1 MRRPRVLIAD
11 DDAALRK
18 VLALRLD
25 QAGFDVATCSDG
37 YTASLMLDGYTPD
50 LVILDINMPAGSGF
64 SVHRHMR
71 RRKQCQHT
79 PVIYLTGEQKGGVL
93 NDARARGPAAVITK
107 PYELNHLFDV
117 IDRCIRKSHSG
128 SN

>member
-1 MRRPRVLIAD
+1 MRKPRVLIAD

-18 VLALRLD
+18 VLALRLG

-37 YTASLMLDGYTPD
+37 YTAALMLDGYTPD

-71 RRKQCQHT
+71 RHNQCKHT
-79 PVIYLTGEQKGGVL
+79 PVIYLTGEQKSNVL

-107 PYELNHLFDV
+107 PYELSHLFDV
-117 IDRCIRKSHSG
+117 IDRCFRKSRTT
-128 SN
+128 